1 VPLLVSALRHLTVS
15 RAEVAGLE
23 KELVDLRNSRV
34 QHVPP
39 SAWVKRE
46 HKYKQDHE
54 KFEHTIGM
62 QRQRIA
68 KLEAE
73 VMVLREGG
81 SIRPLEERIEVRR
94 CAPTR
99 GGGGD
104 WPRAPP
110 ACQRRSQSACR
121 LPAPSL
127 TPAAALPPPPPRPRR
142 SWSSS

>member
-1 VPLLVSALRHLTVS
+1 MQGAPRDGTLTLPVPLLVSALRHLTSS

-54 KFEHTIGM
+54 KFEHTMNM
-62 QRQRIA
+62 QRARIA

-73 VMVLREGG
+73 VAVLREGG
-81 SIRPLEERIEVRR
+81 SIKPLEQRIEVGLERPGSR
-94 CAPTR
+94 AGAGAPASGAQAAR
-99 GGGGD
+99 VGSG
-104 WPRAPP
+104 
-110 ACQRRSQSACR
+110 R
-121 LPAPSL
+121 L
-127 TPAAALPPPPPRPRR
+127 
-142 SWSSS
+142 W